1 MASFVLTGAAN
12 GIGKEIVR
20 SLARDG
26 WVRCTLVDVE
36 RADVEGEGGAANIIQ
51 GDVVNPEDNDR
62 AFASHVARFGPPAA
76 VVLNAGVG
84 ESGDFPDLR
93 CLNVNLIGVM
103 HGIAAAMRHGME
115 SGGTIAVV
123 ASAGGLWP
131 MPYSPTYSTAKAA
144 VVMLVRS
151 MAPSLWRRHQVRLIA
166 ICPQFVDTKLGRA
179 GARFQKE
186 VSGMLD
192 VRLVA
197 DTVADMVRRA
207 DANVQPGDV
216 YALMSQGSSLVRRVL
231 LDAVKTVPVLKMPK
245 TFKKVAILEET
256 HVFRRAARV
265 VEVPGSVLE
274 AEATAGKVI
283 VKNLYCG
290 INASDV
296 NFSAGKYGLHPPMDA
311 GFEASGVVVRDDSGT
326 FRVGQPLAFLHYG
339 SFSEYVALAP
349 RRCFK
354 VHRACR
360 EVVAL
365 LTSGLTA
372 SIALESSGIKPGDI
386 VLITAAAGGTGQF
399 FVQLAKE
406 MGAYVVATCGG
417 PAKAA
422 MLEQL
427 GADLIIDYKRGPNEV
442 RDVLRSR
449 FPRGVNVV
457 IEMVGG
463 DMFDTCRKA
472 LAGSGRLLIIGAMSQ
487 YASGWKTKQAS
498 EGLVE
503 QLLAKNQSLIGFFLL
518 NHSRLFKRH
527 FEALEAKWRAGTLNV
542 QLAEPVAPGGGFVG
556 IDRVFDAVDFLQG
569 GKSSGKVTLAL
580 VADASSSTPST
591 PSTRPATSKL

>member
-1 MASFVLTGAAN
+1 MPSYVLTGAAN

-26 WVRCTLVDVE
+26 WVQCTLVDVE
-36 RADVEGEGGAANIIQ
+36 RVVVEGAPSAANVVR

-62 AFASHVARFGPPAA
+62 AFASHIALFGPPAV
-76 VVLNAGVG
+76 VVLNAGIG
-84 ESGDFPDLR
+84 ESGDFPDIR

-103 HGIAAAMRHGME
+103 HGIEAAMRHGVA

-144 VVMLVRS
+144 AVMLVRS
-151 MAPSLWRRHQVRLIA
+151 MAPSLWKRHQVRLIA
-166 ICPQFVDTKLGRA
+166 VCPQFVDTKLGRA

-186 VSGMLD
+186 VTGMLD
-192 VRLVA
+192 VRVVA
-197 DTVADMVRRA
+197 DTVADMVQQP
-207 DANVQPGDV
+207 DALVKPGDV
-216 YALMSQGSSLVRRVL
+216 YALMSQGHCLVRRVL
-231 LDAVKTVPVLKMPK
+231 LDSVKTIPVLTMPSV
-245 TFKKVAILEET
+245 FKKVVITEET
-256 HVFRRAARV
+256 HVFRRAAQV
-265 VEVPGSVLE
+265 VEVSASVLE
-274 AEATAGKVI
+274 AEAVAGKVI

-311 GFEASGVVVRDDSGT
+311 GFEGCGVVVRDDSGT
-326 FRVGQPLAFLHYG
+326 FCVGQPLAFLHYG

-349 RRCFK
+349 QRCFT

-372 SIALESSGIKPGDI
+372 SIALESSGIKPGDV

-406 MGAYVVATCGG
+406 LGAYVVATCGG
-417 PAKAA
+417 LAKAA
-422 MLEQL
+422 VLERL
-427 GADLIIDYKRGPNEV
+427 GADLIIDYKRGPHEV
-442 RDVLRSR
+442 RDVLKSR
-449 FPRGVNVV
+449 FPKGVNVV

-463 DMFDTCRKA
+463 DMFDTCFKA
-472 LAGSGRLLIIGAMSQ
+472 LAVSGRLIIIGAISQ
-487 YASGWKTKQAS
+487 YSTGWKTKQAS

-503 QLLAKNQSLIGFFLL
+503 RLLAKNQSLVGFFLL

-527 FEALEAKWRAGTLNV
+527 FEALEAKWRSGKLKV
-542 QLAEPVAPGGGFVG
+542 QLAEPGAIDGEG
-556 IDRVFDAVDFLQG
+556 IERIFDAVEYLQG
-569 GKSSGKVTLAL
+569 GKSSGKVTLAIGDAQSVTAL
-580 VADASSSTPST
+580 TPPASS
-591 PSTRPATSKL
+591 KL

>member
-1 MASFVLTGAAN
+1 MPSYVLTGAAN

-26 WVRCTLVDVE
+26 WVQCTLVDVE
-36 RADVEGEGGAANIIQ
+36 RIVVEGDGSAANVVE
-51 GDVVNPEDNDR
+51 GDVVQPEVNDR
-62 AFASHVARFGPPAA
+62 AFASHVARFGPPTA

-84 ESGDFPDLR
+84 ESGDFPDMR

-103 HGIAAAMRHGME
+103 HGIAAAMRHGMA
-115 SGGTIAVV
+115 SGGIIVVV

-151 MAPSLWRRHQVRLIA
+151 MAPSLWKRQSVRLIA
-166 ICPQFVDTKLGRA
+166 VCPQFVDTELGRA

-186 VSGMLD
+186 VSRMLD
-192 VRLVA
+192 VGVVA

-207 DANVQPGDV
+207 DARVKPGDV

-231 LDAVKTVPVLKMPK
+231 LDSVKTVPVLSMPVS
-245 TFKKVAILEET
+245 FKKVVITQET

-265 VEVPGSVLE
+265 VEVPASVLE
-274 AEATAGKVI
+274 AEAAAGKVI

-311 GFEASGVVVRDDSGT
+311 GFEGCGLVVRDDSGT
-326 FRVGQPLAFLHYG
+326 FLVGQPVAFLHYG

-349 RRCFK
+349 KRCFR
-354 VHRACR
+354 VQRACR
-360 EVVAL
+360 EAVAL

-372 SIALESSGIKPGDI
+372 SIALESSGIKPGDV

-417 PAKAA
+417 PAKAR
-422 MLEQL
+422 MLERL
-427 GADLIIDYKRGPNEV
+427 GADLIIDYRRGPHEV

-449 FPRGVNVV
+449 FPKGVNVV

-463 DMFDTCRKA
+463 DMFDTCVKA
-472 LAGSGRLLIIGAMSQ
+472 LAVSGRLLIIGAMSQ
-487 YASGWKTKQAS
+487 YSTGWKAKQAS

-503 QLLAKNQSLIGFFLL
+503 RLLAKNQSLVGFFLL

-527 FEALEAKWRAGTLNV
+527 FEALESKWRAGKLKV
-542 QLAEPVAPGGGFVG
+542 QLAEPAVIGGEG
-556 IDRVFDAVDFLQG
+556 IERVFDAVDYLQG
-569 GKSSGKVTLAL
+569 GNSSGKVTLAL
-580 VADASSSTPST
+580 VPGPEGASGIPLVSQP
-591 PSTRPATSKL
+591 SKL